1 MGRNSKQ
8 TDWTPG
14 KVSKKVPLI
23 LLWALW
29 SLLLLHFST
38 RLSVPSFSTRGA
50 LSQEAHG
57 LALPEDKRDALRPEA
72 LGLIC
77 ADCSCQN
84 GSYIASPDFV
94 VDSLATIQAM
104 PPTPLDAAGA
114 TLVARMLFHRIVIA
128 NLLAPI
134 FTNATEVN
142 HLMHSALSCPDSLFA
157 FNLRGLVPNLPTI
170 YPYTRTGLSGRLGT
184 RRAKYFDRHIASFR
198 EYQQFVEEHSH
209 MDGTP
214 ASQRQ
219 MLWIVI
225 EDGPTLDSE
234 LARLLAASEM
244 NYIYIAH
251 GPTRYLGFH
260 CSPIRLKRI

>member
-8 TDWTPG
+8 TDWTP
-14 KVSKKVPLI
+14 KISKKVPLI
-23 LLWALW
+23 LLWAVW
-29 SLLLLHFST
+29 SLLLFHFST
-38 RLSVPSFSTRGA
+38 RLSVPSCRIGVA
-50 LSQEAHG
+50 LSFEADG
-57 LALPEDKRDALRPEA
+57 LALLQDRRETMLPDA

-77 ADCSCQN
+77 SDCSCQN
-84 GSYIASPDFV
+84 GSYIASSDFI

-104 PPTPLDAAGA
+104 PSTPLDAAGA

-128 NLLAPI
+128 NLLTPI

-157 FNLRGLVPNLPTI
+157 FNLQGLVPNLPTI

-234 LARLLAASEM
+234 LARLLAASEI

-251 GPTRYLGFH
+251 GPTRYSGFH
-260 CSPIRLKRI
+260 CLPLRLKRI